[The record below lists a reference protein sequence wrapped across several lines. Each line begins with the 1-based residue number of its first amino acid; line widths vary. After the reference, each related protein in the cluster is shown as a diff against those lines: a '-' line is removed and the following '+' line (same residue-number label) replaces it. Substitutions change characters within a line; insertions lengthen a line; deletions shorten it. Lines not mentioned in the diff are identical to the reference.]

1 VKLGTQTHIVE
12 TSFSDEGTEGSWLL
26 GTAVERWSLT
36 GELSLPC
43 ARPTSAND
51 G

>member
-1 VKLGTQTHIVE
+1 MSLEMEPFNRLVA
-12 TSFSDEGTEGSWLL
+12 WLR

-36 GELSLPC
+36 GELSLFC
-43 ARPTSAND
+43 GRPAAD

>member
-1 VKLGTQTHIVE
+1 MPVSRKIPAESCPTTLLDTHYD
-12 TSFSDEGTEGSWLL
+12 TGRLR

-36 GELSLPC
+36 GDLSLSC
-43 ARPTSAND
+43 ARPADD